1 MLKRAWT
8 PKPSMKKTSPRTVV
22 LFLILTSLSFA
33 GTVLTAN
40 IFPDVRLVFGS
51 VFSLLAAAYLGLPA
65 GLVVAAVGA
74 SYTYVL
80 WNHPY
85 GIAVLVL
92 ETLFVGWGYR
102 RRTDN
107 IVLLD
112 TVFWLV
118 VGIPFTFLIHRT
130 VMGSSAQISALAA
143 VIRSVNGI
151 MNTLLTAVVIMIVR
165 LVRFPPDPVR
175 RRNITFSHALSN
187 LVIAFVL
194 FPSLVFTS
202 ISGHR
207 EYRRINE
214 EIGRML
220 IQTKNSSGRT
230 FLAWM
235 QENMN
240 SLYSLAGFAKLYR
253 NSAGVDIRRELA
265 FLLTLE
271 TDFRHIGLTT
281 SDGRVIAAYPLLDEN
296 GATLLGRV
304 IGSEPHFQV
313 MQRSLEPVVSNYERS
328 VLTATGP
335 AVVLS
340 VPIVSGSRLTG
351 SVFGVLKVDR
361 LGWVLDEVMGYERLF
376 YVLLDGAGETVAGN
390 SSRLFSQIR
399 SATDSDRVRVVNPE
413 VYEVDPEP
421 VANRSAFSLR
431 GRSIFFSEA
440 MLATGDGW
448 RLILAVPFDS
458 YLERLYATYLI
469 SLTLMLAILLVTII
483 LARVSGQ
490 ALVRAIGKQMHVT
503 GDLPGRVERGETIVW
518 PDSVIAEIA
527 GLIENSRVMTGV
539 LREKFREL
547 RISHDRIAAAKEAA
561 EAASRAKS
569 GFLASMSHDIRTP
582 MNAILGMSRLL
593 LATGLTPEQR
603 KKLEIVI
610 ESSDTL
616 LHLLNDIIDLS
627 KIEAQKYEL
636 ERTDFSVSG
645 VVSHVIS
652 LFAAQ
657 AEMKGLTIT
666 GSLGEGVPEV
676 LSGDPV
682 RLTQVLMNL
691 VGNAVKFTE
700 SGEVRI
706 LVELLPE
713 ADHGRCRIDSPEDT
727 ALRCSVMDTGIGIP
741 YELQERIFESFV
753 QADSSVT
760 RKFGGSGLGLTI
772 SRELVRLMGGE
783 MGLESVPGSG
793 STFWFTAV
801 FKPGN
806 TAAVPAGEPQPA
818 GTAGSGRAALNPGNG
833 RKLSILLAE
842 DNRITQMYAL
852 SLFETEGHLVTVAAT
867 GLEAVEL
874 AARQAYD
881 LIFMDIQMPELDG
894 LEAARR
900 IRSSDTPNASTPI
913 IAMTANAM
921 KEDRDACLAAGMDG
935 YLSKPID
942 QDDFFEILN
951 RYR

>member
-1 MLKRAWT
+1 
-8 PKPSMKKTSPRTVV
+8 MKKTSPRTVIR
-22 LFLILTSLSFA
+22 FLILTGLSFA
-33 GTVLTAN
+33 GTALTVTV
-40 IFPDVRLVFGS
+40 FPDVDLVFGS
-51 VFSLLAAAYLGLPA
+51 VFSLLAAAYIGLPA
-65 GLVVAAVGA
+65 GAAAAAIGA

-85 GIAVLVL
+85 GAVVLVL
-92 ETLFVGWGYR
+92 ETLAVGWGYR
-102 RRTDN
+102 RRSEN

-112 TVFWLV
+112 TLFWLFA
-118 VGIPFTFLIHRT
+118 GIPFTILIHRV
-130 VMGSSAQISALAA
+130 VMGSSFQVAALAA
-143 VIRSVNGI
+143 AIRSVNGI
-151 MNTLLTAVVIMIVR
+151 MNALLTAIVIIIVR
-165 LVRFPPDPVR
+165 LIRSSPDPVR

-194 FPSLVFTS
+194 FPSLVLTS

-207 EYRRINE
+207 EYRRIND
-214 EIGRML
+214 EISRML

-230 FLAWM
+230 FHAWM

-253 NSAGVDIRRELA
+253 NSSGIDIRRELA

-271 TDFRHIGLTT
+271 TDFQHIGLTT
-281 SDGRVIAAYPLLDEN
+281 AEGRVIAAYPLLDEA
-296 GATLLGRV
+296 GASLLGR
-304 IGSEPHFQV
+304 IAGGEPHFQV
-313 MQRSLEPVVSNYERS
+313 MQRTLEPVVSNYERS
-328 VLTATGP
+328 VLVAAGP
-335 AVVLS
+335 AVILS
-340 VPIVSGSRLTG
+340 VPIVSSSRLTG
-351 SVFGVLKVDR
+351 SVFGVLRTDR
-361 LGWVLDEVMGYERLF
+361 LAWVLDEVMGYERLF
-376 YVLLDGAGETVAGN
+376 YLLLDGTGYPVAGN
-390 SSRLFSQIR
+390 GSGLFPQIR
-399 SATDSDRVRVVNPE
+399 SETVWDRVRVVNQE
-413 VYEVDPEP
+413 VYMVEPEP
-421 VANRSAFSLR
+421 VPNRSLFSQR
-431 GRSIFFSEA
+431 GRSVFFSETT
-440 MLATGDGW
+440 LESGVGW

-458 YLERLYATYLI
+458 YLERLYAAYLT
-469 SLTLMLAILLVTII
+469 SLVLMLAILLVTIL
-483 LARVSGQ
+483 LARVSGRT
-490 ALVRAIGKQMHVT
+490 LVRAIGELMHVT

-518 PDSVIAEIA
+518 PDSVITEIA
-527 GLIENSRVMTGV
+527 GLIENSRAMTGV

-547 RISHDRIAAAKEAA
+547 KISRDRLAAAKEAA
-561 EAASRAKS
+561 EAANRAKS
-569 GFLASMSHDIRTP
+569 GFLANMSHDIRTP

-593 LATGLTPEQR
+593 LATGLSPEQQ
-603 KKLEIVI
+603 KKLEMVI

-636 ERTDFSVSG
+636 ERTDFRVSG
-645 VVSHVIS
+645 VISHVIS

-657 AEMKGLTIT
+657 AEMKGLTIS
-666 GSLGEGVPEV
+666 GMLGEGVPDV

-700 SGEVRI
+700 RGGVRI
-706 LVELLPE
+706 LVERLPE
-713 ADHGRCRIDSPEDT
+713 EERARCRIESPEDL
-727 ALRCSVMDTGIGIP
+727 ALCCSVRDTGIGIP

-783 MGLESVPGSG
+783 MGLESVPDAG

-801 FKPGN
+801 FRPGN
-806 TAAVPAGEPQPA
+806 PDAVAVGEPQPA
-818 GTAGSGRAALNPGNG
+818 GAAGDGHVPPEPRDG

-842 DNRITQMYAL
+842 DNRINQMYAL
-852 SLFETEGHLVTVAAT
+852 SLFEMEGHLVTVAVN

-874 AARQAYD
+874 AARRVYD

-900 IRSSDTPNASTPI
+900 IRRSDTPNAATPI

-921 KEDRDACLAAGMDG
+921 KEDREACLEAGMDG
-935 YLSKPID
+935 YLAKPID